1 MTLVNCESLWK
12 LPGRRPGTGEEVST
26 AEQRLSMAH
35 KLPGRDMQQ
44 VGVAISTIDPAPH
57 DSASHRD
64 SWQPGFLTVTEAA
77 RTMSQSRP
85 SVLRRIHSG
94 QLRSLRLGRTY
105 RIPDQHTNRILA
117 DGSCDDMYLTAAEC
131 ARILR
136 CPHRTIC
143 ALVHHGHLA
152 GRLNESHDCCLVRIA
167 EFRRFLNRV
176 TR

>member
-1 MTLVNCESLWK
+1 MTLVKCESPWK
-12 LPGRRPGTGEEVST
+12 PPGRRPGTGEEMST
-26 AEQRLSMAH
+26 GEQRLLIAH

-44 VGVAISTIDPAPH
+44 VGVDIRTIDSAPH
-57 DSASHRD
+57 DLADHREA
-64 SWQPGFLTVTEAA
+64 WQPVFLTVTEAA

-85 SVLRRIHSG
+85 SVLRPIHSG

-105 RIPDQHTNRILA
+105 RIPDQHAHRILA
-117 DGSCDDMYLTAAEC
+117 DGSSDDMYLTAAEC

-152 GRLNESHDCCLVRIA
+152 GRLNESHDCCQVRIA

>member
-1 MTLVNCESLWK
+1 M
-12 LPGRRPGTGEEVST
+12 VST
-26 AEQRLSMAH
+26 GEQRLLIAH

-44 VGVAISTIDPAPH
+44 VGVGIRTIDPAPH

-64 SWQPGFLTVTEAA
+64 SWQPVFLTVTEAA

-85 SVLRRIHSG
+85 SVLRQIHSG

-105 RIPDQHTNRILA
+105 RIPDQHANRILA

-152 GRLNESHDCCLVRIA
+152 GRLNESHDGYQIRIA

-176 TR
+176 MR

>member
-12 LPGRRPGTGEEVST
+12 LPGRRPGTGEVVST
-26 AEQRLSMAH
+26 GEQRLLIAH
-35 KLPGRDMQQ
+35 KLPGTDMQQ
-44 VGVAISTIDPAPH
+44 GGGGIRRIDSALH
-57 DSASHRD
+57 ASASHRD
-64 SWQPGFLTVTEAA
+64 SWQPVFLTVTEAA

-85 SVLRRIHSG
+85 SVLRQIHSG

-105 RIPDQHTNRILA
+105 RIPDQHANRILA

-136 CPHRTIC
+136 CPHRTIG

-152 GRLNESHDCCLVRIA
+152 GRLNESHDCCQVRIA
-167 EFRRFLNRV
+167 EFRCFLNRFM
-176 TR
+176 R

>member
-12 LPGRRPGTGEEVST
+12 PPGRRPRTGEEVST
-26 AEQRLSMAH
+26 DAQRLPIAH

-44 VGVAISTIDPAPH
+44 VRIRIRTIDPAPH

-64 SWQPGFLTVTEAA
+64 SWQPVFLTVTEAA
-77 RTMSQSRP
+77 RTISQSRQ
-85 SVLRRIHSG
+85 SVLRQIHSG

-105 RIPDQHTNRILA
+105 RIPDQHANRILA
-117 DGSCDDMYLTAAEC
+117 DGSRDDMYLTAAEC
-131 ARILR
+131 AHILR

-143 ALVHHGHLA
+143 ALVHHGHLV
-152 GRLNESHDCCLVRIA
+152 GRLSESHGGYQVRIA

-176 TR
+176 MR

>member
-1 MTLVNCESLWK
+1 V
-12 LPGRRPGTGEEVST
+12 VST
-26 AEQRLSMAH
+26 VEQRLLIAH
-35 KLPGRDMQQ
+35 KLPGTDMQQ
-44 VGVAISTIDPAPH
+44 MGVGVRTIDPAPH

-64 SWQPGFLTVTEAA
+64 SWQPVFLTVTEAA

-85 SVLRRIHSG
+85 SVLRQIHSG

-105 RIPDQHTNRILA
+105 RIPDQHAYRILA
-117 DGSCDDMYLTAAEC
+117 DGSWDDMYLTAAEC

-152 GRLNESHDCCLVRIA
+152 GRLNESHDGYQIRFA
-167 EFRRFLNRV
+167 EFRSFLNRV
-176 TR
+176 MR